1 MNEIIARKKSGKKL
15 TEAEIKR
22 VVAGV
27 TSGEIPDYQ
36 ITALLM
42 AICFQG
48 MDVQERAW
56 LTRAMAASG
65 RKMDFSRVK
74 GTKVDKHS
82 TGGVGD
88 KTSLMLAPWL
98 AAAGRR
104 VPMISG
110 RGLGFT
116 GGTLDKLGTIPGY
129 RFDQSFAEL
138 EKQLAATGCFVI
150 GQTADI
156 APADKKIYA
165 LRDVTATV
173 DEISLIT
180 ASILSKKLAEDLD
193 VLVMDVKCGS
203 GAFMQNLKD
212 AKALAKSI
220 ADTARSAGVETTCI
234 ITAMDFPLGRYTG
247 NTAETWE
254 AFRFCDV
261 GSIYYTTA
269 EKIFISRKPL
279 SRDEKLVA
287 SLVEVTVEL
296 AIAMLDAKSRTN
308 KPARQKCIATLF
320 QLWQSGR
327 LAAQAKLWATA
338 QGADLTAFEAKAKEI
353 NDGFA
358 AAKTTQVHS
367 FKAPT
372 AGMFAHCD
380 SRAIGNL
387 MVDLG
392 RADLATSTL
401 TWRLA
406 DDGAAVSDLVITG
419 DGMPLSGDGTARV
432 EQVPGGSR
440 MSVTGRVLSTC
451 AARLGVERK
460 PMLMRSLAE

>member
-1 MNEIIARKKSGKKL
+1 MNEIIAKKKQGGRLSE
-15 TEAEIKR
+15 TEIRR
-22 VVAGV
+22 VIAGV

-36 ITALLM
+36 VTALLM
-42 AICFQG
+42 AICFRG
-48 MDVQERAW
+48 MDVKERSY
-56 LTRAMAASG
+56 LTRAMAESG
-65 RKMDFSRVK
+65 RKLDFSRVK

-116 GGTLDKLGTIPGY
+116 GGTLDKLAAIPGY
-129 RFDQSFAEL
+129 RFDLTREEL
-138 EKQLAATGCFVI
+138 EKQLSDMGCFII

-212 AKALAKSI
+212 ARALAKSI
-220 ADTARSAGVETTCI
+220 ADTARSAGVETTCL

-247 NTAETWE
+247 NTAETFE
-254 AFRFCDV
+254 ALEFCRAD
-261 GSIYYTTA
+261 GIYFKTA
-269 EKIFISRKPL
+269 EKLFVARAQL
-279 SRDEKLVA
+279 SPEEKLIA
-287 SLVEVTVEL
+287 SLVEITVEL
-296 AIAMLDAKSRTN
+296 AVAMLDARSRTD
-308 KPARQKCIATLF
+308 KKARSAALGKLM
-320 QLWQSGR
+320 QLWQSR
-327 LAAQAKLWATA
+327 SLEKQAALWIKTQGGDQA
-338 QGADLTAFEAKAKEI
+338 AFAAKAAEI
-353 NDGFA
+353 TRGFA
-358 AAKTTQVHS
+358 ANKKGEVHTYRAAK
-367 FKAPT
+367 
-372 AGMFAHCD
+372 AGFFSHAD

-392 RADLATSTL
+392 AGRKKSTDNISDEVTL
-401 TWRLA
+401 EMLKAPGEAVKKGDAIFRVFKHNLGKNDA
-406 DDGAAVSDLVITG
+406 ALIDDVAKTAIA
-419 DGMPLSGDGTARV
+419 LSAKKPRIGKNI
-432 EQVPGGSR
+432 
-440 MSVTGRVLSTC
+440 L
-451 AARLGVERK
+451 ARL
-460 PMLMRSLAE
+460 

>member
-1 MNEIIARKKSGKKL
+1 MNEIIAKKKAGKKL
-15 TEAEIKR
+15 TEAEIHR
-22 VVAGV
+22 VVQGV

-65 RKMDFSRVK
+65 RKMDFSRVQ

-98 AAAGRR
+98 AAAGKR

-138 EKQLAATGCFVI
+138 EKQLTETGCFII

-180 ASILSKKLAEDLD
+180 ASILSKKLAENLD
-193 VLVMDVKCGS
+193 ALVMDVKCGS
-203 GAFMQNLKD
+203 GAFMQSLKD

-254 AFRFCDV
+254 AFRFCDAD
-261 GSIYYTTA
+261 SIYFAAA
-269 EKIFISRKPL
+269 EKMFITRKPL
-279 SRDEKLVA
+279 SREEKLVA

-296 AIAMLDAKSRTN
+296 AIAMLDARSRTH
-308 KPARQKCIATLF
+308 KAARQTCITTL
-320 QLWQSGR
+320 LKIWQSGK
-327 LAAQAKLWATA
+327 LAEQAQLWARA
-338 QGADLTAFEAKAKEI
+338 QGADLTAFAAKAKEI

-358 AAKTTQVHS
+358 AGKAAQVHT
-367 FKAPT
+367 FKAPA
-372 AGMFAHCD
+372 AGLFAHCD

-392 RADLATSTL
+392 AGRKKYTDVISDEVTL
-401 TWRLA
+401 EMLKFPGEACKKGEAMFRVYKRSLGKGDAVLIDSVGKSAIRLSKA
-406 DDGAAVSDLVITG
+406 KPRIAKNIL
-419 DGMPLSGDGTARV
+419 
-432 EQVPGGSR
+432 
-440 MSVTGRVLSTC
+440 
-451 AARLGVERK
+451 ARL
-460 PMLMRSLAE
+460 